1 MTLEQQFQQAADRS
15 KSMTRR
21 PSNEELLELYAL
33 FKQGTEGDV
42 TGDRPTGFDFKGI
55 AKFDAW
61 ASRKGVSKEEA
72 MQQYV
77 ALVDRLAQQYS

>member
-1 MTLEQQFQQAADRS
+1 
-15 KSMTRR
+15 MTRR

>member
-1 MTLEQQFQQAADRS
+1 
-15 KSMTRR
+15 MTRR

-42 TGDRPTGFDFKGI
+42 TGDRPTGFDFKGM